1 MSRAASE
8 PFGAACFKS
17 IAPIGLGASA
27 LVAGFFALWW
37 RT

>member
-1 MSRAASE
+1 MCRAAYE
-8 PFGAACFKS
+8 PLGAACFKS
-17 IAPIGLGASA
+17 IAPIALGTSA